1 LKLLT
6 AQRESEVAGM
16 RWSELDLV
24 ARTWTIPG
32 ARAKNGKPHI
42 VHLNPLAVELL
53 DQVPRI
59 VDQGLLFS
67 GNGITPVS
75 GFSSAKAR
83 LDAAM
88 GATDWV
94 LHDLRRTATTGLA
107 RLGIA
112 PHVADKVLN
121 HAAGTIRGVAATYN
135 RFEYLAERQ
144 AALDAWGRLVES
156 LVRPVPSNVAQ
167 LAASR

>member
-1 LKLLT
+1 
-6 AQRESEVAGM
+6 M
-16 RWSELDLV
+16 
-24 ARTWTIPG
+24 
-32 ARAKNGKPHI
+32 
-42 VHLNPLAVELL
+42 
-53 DQVPRI
+53 PRI
-59 VDQGLLFS
+59 VDRALLFS

-135 RFEYLAERQ
+135 RFEYLAERT

-156 LVRPVPSNVAQ
+156 MVRPVPANVIQ
-167 LAASR
+167 LAAPR